1 MTNDPNE
8 WQGRGMEPT
17 TIVDLVAGW
26 TWRDFAIA
34 AVVIIALNLIL
45 AYMPH

>member
-17 TIVDLVAGW
+17 TIVDLVAGGRGE
-26 TWRDFAIA
+26 T
-34 AVVIIALNLIL
+34 L
-45 AYMPH
+45 PSPP